1 MKDNDKNEKKLPDI
15 NYALMA
21 QLSYLK
27 WNNIENK
34 KIIEN
39 QPVKTILLTDTI
51 LSQIKTDFYND
62 RKNYHSNEKLNN
74 NGDNGELEKYTY
86 HEEDKRLFLIYSLE
100 KGEDEKAGKPFFE
113 NIIDGWEYLDCATG
127 EIIQNK
133 FFPPELLKGYEES
146 GFFGIAFQRG
156 NNIMIAYRGTEDK
169 TKHNNKF
176 IAEDIIT
183 DVKIYFK
190 KTDIQQVE
198 AVLFYEYIKTKYG
211 EGKNIHITGHS
222 LAGAIA
228 QYVHFYTYYNNDN
241 VFTETWN
248 GLGAYGSILHT
259 EEFFLHDSLPS
270 LFQKKISS
278 INEEKYKSSKKR
290 LKDFYST
297 SLNILKEKRKEIVN
311 SENIINYFMDE
322 DFVGG
327 YFNGDWIGKK
337 VLVNIKDKTL
347 FNEIAVFEEN
357 QKPDYSKPYGGGKV
371 NSYINIKSK
380 KDTAFM
386 FHNVNNFLVFM
397 GDSGNIMPCV
407 IRQEFRSNT
416 LKTVVTKKIKSY
428 NTLIEKGK
436 EIELI
441 KNDTD
446 PYNVYKD
453 IISPSNRL
461 IGKGFVVPISAI
473 TQKDL
478 LFVESFEG
486 ENSFKSYDM
495 QVEKE
500 DKIEGQRRYKGKIIL
515 GKYNNIASLG
525 GIIGKEPLEIKVYVN
540 LPDKEETQETSDTV
554 SKGNDYQ
561 KKVHGIK

>member
-1 MKDNDKNEKKLPDI
+1 MNKLPDI

-21 QLSYLK
+21 QLSYLN
-27 WNNIENK
+27 WNRIDKNKIDREILSEILFEENI
-34 KIIEN
+34 I
-39 QPVKTILLTDTI
+39 
-51 LSQIKTDFYND
+51 SQIKTDFYN
-62 RKNYHSNEKLNN
+62 NPSHYPSNETIAGEPGKL
-74 NGDNGELEKYTY
+74 EQYTY
-86 HEEDKRLFLIYSLE
+86 HEEDKRLFLVYSLDKTE
-100 KGEDEKAGKPFFE
+100 KRTPLFE
-113 NIIDGWEYLDCATG
+113 NIVDGWEYLDCATG

-133 FFPPELLKGYEES
+133 FFPPELLEEYKES
-146 GFFGIAFQRG
+146 GFFGVAFQRG
-156 NNIMIAYRGTEDK
+156 NDIMIAYRGTEFELAFARDV
-169 TKHNNKF
+169 
-176 IAEDIIT
+176 ET
-183 DVKIYFK
+183 DFNIYLK

-198 AVLFYEYIKTKYG
+198 AVLFYEYIKATYG

-525 GIIGKEPLEIKVYVN
+525 GIIGKEPLEIKVYVT

-554 SKGNDYQ
+554 SKGNNYQ
-561 KKVHGIK
+561 KEVHGIK

>member
-198 AVLFYEYIKTKYG
+198 AVLFYEYIKTKNW
-211 EGKNIHITGHS
+211 GKNS
-222 LAGAIA
+222 
-228 QYVHFYTYYNNDN
+228 
-241 VFTETWN
+241 
-248 GLGAYGSILHT
+248 
-259 EEFFLHDSLPS
+259 
-270 LFQKKISS
+270 
-278 INEEKYKSSKKR
+278 
-290 LKDFYST
+290 
-297 SLNILKEKRKEIVN
+297 
-311 SENIINYFMDE
+311 
-322 DFVGG
+322 GG
-327 YFNGDWIGKK
+327 
-337 VLVNIKDKTL
+337 
-347 FNEIAVFEEN
+347 
-357 QKPDYSKPYGGGKV
+357 
-371 NSYINIKSK
+371 
-380 KDTAFM
+380 
-386 FHNVNNFLVFM
+386 
-397 GDSGNIMPCV
+397 
-407 IRQEFRSNT
+407 
-416 LKTVVTKKIKSY
+416 
-428 NTLIEKGK
+428 
-436 EIELI
+436 
-441 KNDTD
+441 
-446 PYNVYKD
+446 
-453 IISPSNRL
+453 
-461 IGKGFVVPISAI
+461 
-473 TQKDL
+473 
-478 LFVESFEG
+478 
-486 ENSFKSYDM
+486 
-495 QVEKE
+495 
-500 DKIEGQRRYKGKIIL
+500 
-515 GKYNNIASLG
+515 
-525 GIIGKEPLEIKVYVN
+525 
-540 LPDKEETQETSDTV
+540 
-554 SKGNDYQ
+554 
-561 KKVHGIK
+561 

>member
-1 MKDNDKNEKKLPDI
+1 MNKLPDI
-15 NYALMA
+15 NYALIA
-21 QLSYLK
+21 QLSYLQ
-27 WNNIENK
+27 WNKINNKRKVENK
-34 KIIEN
+34 EIRD
-39 QPVKTILLTDTI
+39 ILLDDKI
-51 LSQIKTDFYND
+51 LSQIKTDFYDKPENLP
-62 RKNYHSNEKLNN
+62 NTETIGNN
-74 NGDNGELEKYTY
+74 KGTLPAYTY
-86 HEEDKRLFLIYSLE
+86 HREDKRLFLIYSLE
-100 KGEDEKAGKPFFE
+100 KGEDEKPEKPFFE

-146 GFFGIAFQRG
+146 GFFGVAFQRG

-190 KTDIQQVE
+190 ETDIQQVE

-228 QYVHFYTYYNNDN
+228 QYVHFYAYCNNDN

-259 EEFFLHDSLPS
+259 EEFFLYDSLPS

-278 INEEKYKSSKKR
+278 INEEKYKASKKR

-297 SLNILKEKRKEIVN
+297 SLNVLKEKRKEIVN

-327 YFNGDWIGKK
+327 FFNGDWIGKK
-337 VLVNIKDKTL
+337 VLVNVKKKTPNDRL
-347 FNEIAVFEEN
+347 YVNT
-357 QKPDYSKPYGGGKV
+357 GKV
-371 NSYINIKSK
+371 SHKTGEEIIETRNLEKINASIE
-380 KDTAFM
+380 

-428 NTLIEKGK
+428 NTLVEKGT

-446 PYNVYKD
+446 PYNIYKD

-495 QVEKE
+495 KVEKE
-500 DKIEGQRRYKGKIIL
+500 DKIEEQRRYKGKIIL
-515 GKYNNIASLG
+515 GEYNNIASLG
-525 GIIGKEPLEIKVYVN
+525 GIIGKEPLEIKVYVT
-540 LPDKEETQETSDTV
+540 LPDKEETQETSDTI

-561 KKVHGIK
+561 KEVHGIK

>member
-1 MKDNDKNEKKLPDI
+1 MNKLPDI
-15 NYALMA
+15 NYALIA
-21 QLSYLK
+21 QLSYLQ
-27 WNNIENK
+27 WNKINNKRKVENK
-34 KIIEN
+34 EIRD
-39 QPVKTILLTDTI
+39 ILLDDKI
-51 LSQIKTDFYND
+51 LSQIKTDFYDKPENLP
-62 RKNYHSNEKLNN
+62 NTETIGNN
-74 NGDNGELEKYTY
+74 KGTLPAYTY
-86 HEEDKRLFLIYSLE
+86 HGEDKRLFLIYSLE
-100 KGEDEKAGKPFFE
+100 KGEDEKPEKPFFE

-146 GFFGIAFQRG
+146 GFFGVAFQRG

-190 KTDIQQVE
+190 ETDIQQVE

-228 QYVHFYTYYNNDN
+228 QYVHFYAYCNNDN

-259 EEFFLHDSLPS
+259 EEFFLYDSLPS

-278 INEEKYKSSKKR
+278 INEEKYKASKKR

-297 SLNILKEKRKEIVN
+297 SLNVLKEKRKEIVN

-327 YFNGDWIGKK
+327 FFNGDWIGKK
-337 VLVNIKDKTL
+337 VLVNVKKKTPNDRL
-347 FNEIAVFEEN
+347 YVNT
-357 QKPDYSKPYGGGKV
+357 GKV
-371 NSYINIKSK
+371 SHKTGEEIIETRNLEKINASIE
-380 KDTAFM
+380 
-386 FHNVNNFLVFM
+386 FHSVNNFLVFM

-428 NTLIEKGK
+428 NTLVEKGT

-446 PYNVYKD
+446 PYNIYKD

-495 QVEKE
+495 KVEKE
-500 DKIEGQRRYKGKIIL
+500 DKIEEQRRYKGKIIL
-515 GKYNNIASLG
+515 GEYNNIASLG
-525 GIIGKEPLEIKVYVN
+525 GIIGKEPLEIKVYVT
-540 LPDKEETQETSDTV
+540 LPDKEETQETSDTI

-561 KKVHGIK
+561 KEVHGIK

>member
-1 MKDNDKNEKKLPDI
+1 
-15 NYALMA
+15 
-21 QLSYLK
+21 
-27 WNNIENK
+27 
-34 KIIEN
+34 
-39 QPVKTILLTDTI
+39 
-51 LSQIKTDFYND
+51 
-62 RKNYHSNEKLNN
+62 
-74 NGDNGELEKYTY
+74 
-86 HEEDKRLFLIYSLE
+86 
-100 KGEDEKAGKPFFE
+100 
-113 NIIDGWEYLDCATG
+113 
-127 EIIQNK
+127 
-133 FFPPELLKGYEES
+133 
-146 GFFGIAFQRG
+146 
-156 NNIMIAYRGTEDK
+156 
-169 TKHNNKF
+169 
-176 IAEDIIT
+176 
-183 DVKIYFK
+183 
-190 KTDIQQVE
+190 
-198 AVLFYEYIKTKYG
+198 
-211 EGKNIHITGHS
+211 
-222 LAGAIA
+222 
-228 QYVHFYTYYNNDN
+228 
-241 VFTETWN
+241 
-248 GLGAYGSILHT
+248 
-259 EEFFLHDSLPS
+259 
-270 LFQKKISS
+270 
-278 INEEKYKSSKKR
+278 
-290 LKDFYST
+290 
-297 SLNILKEKRKEIVN
+297 
-311 SENIINYFMDE
+311 MDE

-525 GIIGKEPLEIKVYVN
+525 GIIGKEPLEIKVYVT

-554 SKGNDYQ
+554 SKGNNYQ
-561 KKVHGIK
+561 KEVHGIK